1 MMKISLIINFTDDAY
16 AVRVLESVSPDNI
29 PLPSGLEIEMNRS
42 GRTLSCIIE
51 STRGLGSLR
60 ATLDSE
66 IYSLHD
72 AAIELNGYSFG
83 LFISLIRHLLCDE
96 VPLNCSLE
104 QVLINDARFVPCR
117 IHYVYL

>member
-60 ATLDSE
+60 ATLEDLTSE
-66 IYSLHD
+66 IDLTLRTHE
-72 AAIELNGYSFG
+72 AI
-83 LFISLIRHLLCDE
+83 D
-96 VPLNCSLE
+96 
-104 QVLINDARFVPCR
+104 
-117 IHYVYL
+117 